1 MSQGEQNITLSFK
14 ADIKDLKSGI
24 SDANKSIQ
32 LANAQFKAASAGLED
47 WENSSDGLN
56 AKLEQLNKILT
67 AESKKLENYK
77 TQLKRT
83 NQEETKNVKTAE
95 ELRKKYE
102 QAATQYGKTSKEANT
117 YKAELAKVEKEIASN
132 AKEAEKLN
140 VTILNQEGKIASTNK
155 ELRKYES
162 HLEKVKN
169 AEKEVAKHGGNVAQ
183 VLKETNTTVVET
195 GGGFTVLKGVMA
207 NLVSAGISAVISGFK
222 EMISTGREIR
232 LEMGRVETAFST
244 SGFSLK
250 TAGKTYSD
258 FYGILGDAGQTTEAV
273 SHLAKL
279 AKTEEDLA
287 KWTNIATGVYATFGN
302 SIPLESLT
310 EAANETAKTGELT
323 GALADALNWTIG
335 DAELYGKAIS
345 KAKTEEERLNIITK
359 ALTNQYGKAS
369 KQYQVVNKDIIAS
382 NKAQLK
388 LSAIMGKIS
397 AELVP
402 LTTAL
407 QNGFAKLLEKVYELV
422 NKSRL
427 QGFAKDVSKAFDKFV
442 DDIMPKIAEGI
453 TWFLDNKD
461 QVIAGIVG
469 IVSAIATFK
478 TANIITGMIDGWVT
492 SFQKFKKAQEGATVA
507 QWLLNA
513 AMSANPIGILI
524 AAITGLVAA
533 FIYLWHTSDS
543 FRQFWIDLWEVSK
556 QTFSDFF
563 AIVFTLLE
571 MADDEL
577 KKYADIF
584 SDTVRKTLKAIF
596 GFLEKIDKEL
606 KRYAKIFSDAVR
618 NIFKKIV
625 DILENFLRVS
635 DEILSFIPNKM
646 HEAFKSA
653 IKKVVSV
660 GSELISKG
668 RKISTDFYN
677 TVVNKIKEIPGKM
690 TSIGSDIV
698 KGLWNGIKDMIGWVK
713 GKIDGFSESVLN
725 GIKDFFGVKSP
736 SKVMEKVIG
745 NNLVSGLVA
754 GIENKT
760 QDAVNAMKKLSN
772 KLIDPAKG
780 IIEDINGGLNKTN
793 ATLSGAA
800 VKAGPTYNYTQI
812 NNSPKAL
819 SRYEIYRQTKNALN
833 FATIK

>member
-67 AESKKLENYK
+67 AENKKLENYK

-83 NQEETKNVKTAE
+83 NQEEAKNVKTAE

-132 AKEAEKLN
+132 AKETEKLN

-155 ELRKYES
+155 ELRKYQS

-183 VLKETNTTVVET
+183 VLKDTNTTVVET

-207 NLVSAGISAVISGFK
+207 NLVSTGINAVISGFQSIM
-222 EMISTGREIR
+222 ENGREFR
-232 LEMGRVETAFST
+232 LEMGRVNTAFST
-244 SGFSLK
+244 AGFSAK
-250 TAGKTYSD
+250 TASKTYDD

-273 SHLAKL
+273 AHLAKL

-287 KWTNIATGVYATFGN
+287 KWTDIAAGVYGTFGN

-323 GALADALNWTIG
+323 GALSDALSWSGVNV
-335 DAELYGKAIS
+335 EKFQKSLKS
-345 KAKTEEERLNIITK
+345 AKTEQQRQQIITTNLN
-359 ALTNQYGKAS
+359 ALFDESS
-369 KQYQVVNKDIIAS
+369 KKYQTVNKDIIAS
-382 NKAQLK
+382 NKAQANLGK
-388 LSAIMGKIS
+388 IMGEVSQKI
-397 AELVP
+397 VP
-402 LTTAL
+402 ITTSL
-407 QNGFAKLLEKVYELV
+407 QNGFAKLLEKISELV
-422 NKSRL
+422 EKSDL
-427 QGFAKDVSKAFDKFV
+427 EGFSEQIASAFDKLV
-442 DDIMPKIAEGI
+442 DDVIPKIADALN
-453 TWFLDNKD
+453 WFLENKD

-469 IVSAIATFK
+469 IVSAMATFK
-478 TANIITGMIDGWVT
+478 TANMITGMIDGWVE
-492 SFQKFKKAQEGATVA
+492 SFQKFQKAQKGATVG

-524 AAITGLVAA
+524 AVITGLVAA
-533 FIYLWHTSDS
+533 FIYLWNTSDD
-543 FRQFWIDLWEVSK
+543 FRKFWINLW
-556 QTFSDFF
+556 
-563 AIVFTLLE
+563 
-571 MADDEL
+571 
-577 KKYADIF
+577 
-584 SDTVRKTLKAIF
+584 DT
-596 GFLEKIDKEL
+596 
-606 KRYAKIFSDAVR
+606 
-618 NIFKKIV
+618 FKKSL
-625 DILENFLRVS
+625 DKF
-635 DEILSFIPNKM
+635 
-646 HEAFKSA
+646 AKSM
-653 IKKVVSV
+653 
-660 GSELISKG
+660 SELFSKIVSGFSELPGKIGGVLSKVIGKVTSWGSDLVSKG
-668 RKISTDFYN
+668 RKAVGDLYD

-698 KGLWNGIKDMIGWVK
+698 KGLWNGINDMIGWVK
-713 GKIDGFSESVLN
+713 SKIDGFSESVLN
-725 GIKDFFGVKSP
+725 GIKNFFGVKSP

-760 QDAVNAMKKLSN
+760 QDAVNAMKNLSN

-780 IIEDINGGLNKTN
+780 IIKDINGGLSKTN
-793 ATLSGAA
+793 ATISGAT
-800 VKAGPTYNYTQI
+800 VKTGPTYNYTQI

>member
-1 MSQGEQNITLSFK
+1 MSQNDQNITLSFK
-14 ADIKDLKSGI
+14 ADIKDLKAGI

-83 NQEETKNVKTAE
+83 NQEETKNVRTAE

-102 QAATQYGKTSKEANT
+102 QAARQYGETSNEARA
-117 YKAELAKVEKEIASN
+117 YKSELAKVEKEIASN

-169 AEKEVAKHGGNVAQ
+169 AEKEVAKHGGDVAQ

-427 QGFAKDVSKAFDKFV
+427 QGFAKDVAKAFDKFV

-478 TANIITGMIDGWVT
+478 TANMITGMIDGWVT

-507 QWLLNA
+507 QWLFNA
-513 AMSANPIGILI
+513 AMNANPIGIII

-543 FRQFWIDLWEVSK
+543 FRTFWIDLWEVSK

-606 KRYAKIFSDAVR
+606 KRYADIFSGTVR
-618 NIFKKIV
+618 KVLKAIFGF
-625 DILENFLRVS
+625 LE
-635 DEILSFIPNKM
+635 
-646 HEAFKSA
+646 EANDVVSA
-653 IKKVVSV
+653 IPGKIGEALMNAVKKVGSV
-660 GSELISKG
+660 GADLIAKG
-668 RKISTDFYN
+668 RKIVTDFYDV
-677 TVVNKIKEIPGKM
+677 VVNKIKEIPGKM

-698 KGLWNGIKDMIGWVK
+698 RGLWNGIKDMIGWVK
-713 GKIDGFSESVLN
+713 GKINGFSESVLN

>member
-1 MSQGEQNITLSFK
+1 MSQNDQNITLSFK
-14 ADIKDLKSGI
+14 ADIKDLKAGI

-32 LANAQFKAASAGLED
+32 LANAQFNAASAGLED
-47 WENSSDGLN
+47 WENSTKGVN

-67 AESKKLENYK
+67 AENKKLENYK

-83 NQEETKNVKTAE
+83 NQEEAKNVKTAE

-102 QAATQYGKTSKEANT
+102 QAARQYGETSNEARA
-117 YKAELAKVEKEIASN
+117 YKNELAKAEKSIASN

-155 ELRKYES
+155 ELKRYQN
-162 HLEKVKN
+162 HLEKVKD

-207 NLVSAGISAVISGFK
+207 NLVSTGINAVISGFQSIM
-222 EMISTGREIR
+222 ENGREFR
-232 LEMGRVETAFST
+232 LEMGRVNTAFST
-244 SGFSLK
+244 AGFSAE
-250 TAGKTYSD
+250 TASKTYDD

-273 SHLAKL
+273 AHLAKL

-287 KWTNIATGVYATFGN
+287 KWTDIAAGVYGTFGN

-323 GALADALNWTIG
+323 GALSDALSWSGVNV
-335 DAELYGKAIS
+335 EKFQKSLKL
-345 KAKTEEERLNIITK
+345 AKTEQQRQQMITANLNGLFEES
-359 ALTNQYGKAS
+359 S
-369 KQYQVVNKDIIAS
+369 KKYQAVNKDIIAS
-382 NKAQLK
+382 NKAQANLGK
-388 LSAIMGKIS
+388 IMGEVSQKI
-397 AELVP
+397 VP
-402 LTTAL
+402 ITTSL
-407 QNGFAKLLEKVYELV
+407 QNGFAKLLEKILELV
-422 NKSRL
+422 EKSDL
-427 QGFAKDVSKAFDKFV
+427 EYFSKQIAEAFDKFV
-442 DDIMPKIAEGI
+442 DDMLPKIMEGI
-453 TWFLDNKD
+453 SWFLENKD

-469 IVSAIATFK
+469 IASAIATFK
-478 TANIITGMIDGWVT
+478 TATMITGTLDKMIE
-492 SFQKFKKAQEGATVA
+492 SYQKFKKAQEGATVG

-524 AAITGLVAA
+524 AVITGLVAA
-533 FIYLWHTSDS
+533 FIYLWNTSDD
-543 FRQFWIDLWEVSK
+543 FRKFWIGLWDS
-556 QTFSDFF
+556 
-563 AIVFTLLE
+563 
-571 MADDEL
+571 
-577 KKYADIF
+577 
-584 SDTVRKTLKAIF
+584 
-596 GFLEKIDKEL
+596 
-606 KRYAKIFSDAVR
+606 
-618 NIFKKIV
+618 FKKSL
-625 DILENFLRVS
+625 DKF
-635 DEILSFIPNKM
+635 
-646 HEAFKSA
+646 AKSM
-653 IKKVVSV
+653 
-660 GSELISKG
+660 SELFSKIVAGFSELPGKIGGVLSKVIGKVTSWGSDLVSKG
-668 RKISTDFYN
+668 RKAVGDLYD

-698 KGLWNGIKDMIGWVK
+698 KGLWNGINDMIGWVK
-713 GKIDGFSESVLN
+713 GKINGFSESVLN
-725 GIKDFFGVKSP
+725 GIKNFFGVKSP

-760 QDAVNAMKKLSN
+760 QDAVNAMKNLSN

-780 IIEDINGGLNKTN
+780 IIKDINGNLNHSNTK
-793 ATLSGAA
+793 LSGAAA

>member
-14 ADIKDLKSGI
+14 AEIKDLKAGI

-32 LANAQFKAASAGLED
+32 LANAQFNKASAGLED
-47 WENSSDGLN
+47 WENSTKGVN
-56 AKLEQLNKILT
+56 AKLEQLSKILT
-67 AESKKLENYK
+67 VENKKLENYK

-102 QAATQYGKTSKEANT
+102 QAAAQYGKTSKEANT

-155 ELRKYES
+155 ELKKYQS

-207 NLVSAGISAVISGFK
+207 NLVSTGISAVISGFK

-310 EAANETAKTGELT
+310 EAVNETAKTGELT
-323 GALADALNWTIG
+323 GALADVLNWTKG
-335 DAELYGKAIS
+335 DAESYGKAI
-345 KAKTEEERLNIITK
+345 KAAKTEEERLNLITGT
-359 ALTNQYGKAS
+359 LTNSFDKAS
-369 KQYQVVNKDIIAS
+369 KKYQVVNKDIIES

-388 LSAIMGKIS
+388 LSAVMGEVS
-397 AELVP
+397 ATLVP

-407 QNGFAKLLEKVYELV
+407 QNGFAKLLEKVHELV
-422 NKSRL
+422 GKSNL
-427 QGFAKDVSKAFDKFV
+427 QGFARDVASAFDKFV

-453 TWFLDNKD
+453 SWFLDNKD

-478 TANIITGMIDGWVT
+478 TANMITGMIDGWVT
-492 SFQKFKKAQEGATVA
+492 SFQNFKKAQEGATVA
-507 QWLLNA
+507 QWLFNA
-513 AMSANPIGILI
+513 AMNANPIGIII
-524 AAITGLVAA
+524 AAITGLAAA
-533 FIYLWHTSDS
+533 FIYLWHTSDG
-543 FRQFWIDLWEVSK
+543 FRKFWIDLWEISK
-556 QTFSDFF
+556 QTFSDFV
-563 AIVFTLLE
+563 AIVSTLLE
-571 MADDEL
+571 MVDDEL
-577 KKYADIF
+577 KRLADIF
-584 SDTVRKTLKAIF
+584 RDTVQNILKSIF
-596 GFLEKIDKEL
+596 GFLEKVDNEL
-606 KRYAKIFSDAVR
+606 KRYADMFRDTVR
-618 NIFKKIV
+618 KIFKKIG
-625 DILENFLRVS
+625 DILEDFLRVS
-635 DEILSFIPNKM
+635 DEILTKIPRKIGEVLTN
-646 HEAFKSA
+646 AV
-653 IKKVVSV
+653 KKVGSV
-660 GSELISKG
+660 GTNLISKG
-668 RKISTDFYN
+668 REIVTDFYDI
-677 TVVNKIKEIPGKM
+677 VVNKIKEIPGKM

-698 KGLWNGIKDMIGWVK
+698 KGLWNGINDMIGWVK
-713 GKIDGFSESVLN
+713 SKIDGFSESVLN

-760 QDAVNAMKKLSN
+760 QDAVNAMKNLSN

-780 IIEDINGGLNKTN
+780 IIKDINGGLSKTN
-793 ATLSGAA
+793 ATISGAA
-800 VKAGPTYNYTQI
+800 VKTGPTYNYTQI

>member
-1 MSQGEQNITLSFK
+1 MSQNDQNITLSFK
-14 ADIKDLKSGI
+14 ADIKDLKAGI

-32 LANAQFKAASAGLED
+32 LANAQFNAASAGLED
-47 WENSSDGLN
+47 WENSTKGVN

-67 AESKKLENYK
+67 AENKKLENYK

-83 NQEETKNVKTAE
+83 NQEEAKNVKTAE

-102 QAATQYGKTSKEANT
+102 QAARQYGETSNEARA
-117 YKAELAKVEKEIASN
+117 YKNELAKAEKSIASN

-335 DAELYGKAIS
+335 DAELYGKAIK

-478 TANIITGMIDGWVT
+478 TANTITGMIDGWVT

-507 QWLLNA
+507 QWLFNA
-513 AMSANPIGILI
+513 AMNANPIGIII
-524 AAITGLVAA
+524 AAITGLAAA

-543 FRQFWIDLWEVSK
+543 FRTFWIDLWEVSK

-606 KRYAKIFSDAVR
+606 KRYADIFSGTVR
-618 NIFKKIV
+618 KVLKAIFGF
-625 DILENFLRVS
+625 LE
-635 DEILSFIPNKM
+635 
-646 HEAFKSA
+646 EANDVVSA
-653 IKKVVSV
+653 IPGKIGEALMNAVKKVGSV
-660 GSELISKG
+660 GADLIAKG
-668 RKISTDFYN
+668 RKIVTDFYDV
-677 TVVNKIKEIPGKM
+677 VVNKIKEIPGKM

-698 KGLWNGIKDMIGWVK
+698 RGLWNGIKDMIGWVK